1 MPCAPTGVG
10 MDVVDLA
17 VNGTL
22 MRGLALNPNLIGVG
36 ATFVR
41 EAMTEPSYRL
51 WSIGDIHPAMV
62 RVQVG
67 GVAIAV
73 ELWQVPA
80 AGLATILG
88 QEPPGLSIGK
98 VRLADG
104 AVVLGVLGE
113 PILCE
118 NQLEITEWGGWRAYV
133 ASKHPVL
140 SAKGG

>member
-1 MPCAPTGVG
+1 
-10 MDVVDLA
+10 MDTFNLA

-22 MRGLALNPNLIGVG
+22 MRGLVLNPNLVGVG

-51 WSIGDIHPAMV
+51 WSIGDVHPAMV
-62 RVQVG
+62 RVREG
-67 GVAIAV
+67 GVAIAI

-80 AGLATILG
+80 AGLGMLLW
-88 QEPPGLSIGK
+88 QEPAGLSIGK
-98 VRLADG
+98 VRLEDG
-104 AVVLGVLGE
+104 EVVLGVLGE

-118 NQLEITEWGGWRAYV
+118 HQLEITEWGGWRAYV
-133 ASKHPVL
+133 AFRHPVL

>member
-1 MPCAPTGVG
+1 

-41 EAMTEPSYRL
+41 EAFTEPAYRL
-51 WSIGDIHPAMV
+51 WSIGDVHPAMV
-62 RVQVG
+62 RVRKG
-67 GVAIAV
+67 GVVIAV

-80 AGLATILG
+80 AGLVTLLE

-98 VRLADG
+98 VRLEDG
-104 AVVLGVLGE
+104 RVVLGVLGE

-118 NQLEITEWGGWRAYV
+118 HQLEITEWGGWRAYM

>member
-1 MPCAPTGVG
+1 

-41 EAMTEPSYRL
+41 EAFTETAYRL
-51 WSIGDIHPAMV
+51 WSIADIHPAMV
-62 RVQVG
+62 RVRAG

-80 AGLATILG
+80 AGLATLLE

-104 AVVLGVLGE
+104 EIVLGVLGE

-118 NQLEITEWGGWRAYV
+118 NQLEITEWGGWRAYM

>member
-1 MPCAPTGVG
+1 MGVG

-41 EAMTEPSYRL
+41 EAFTESAYRL

-62 RVQVG
+62 RVQEG

-80 AGLATILG
+80 GGLATLLW

-98 VRLADG
+98 VKLDDG
-104 AVVLGVLGE
+104 EVVLGVLGE

-118 NQLEITEWGGWRAYV
+118 NQLEITEWGGWRAYM

-140 SAKGG
+140 SVKGG

>member
-1 MPCAPTGVG
+1 

-22 MRGLALNPNLIGVG
+22 MRGLVLNPNLIGVG
-36 ATFVR
+36 ARFVR

-51 WSIGDIHPAMV
+51 WSIEDVHPAMV
-62 RVQVG
+62 RVREG

-73 ELWQVPA
+73 EIWQVPS
-80 AGLATILG
+80 AGLGKLLW
-88 QEPPGLSIGK
+88 QEPLGLSIGK
-98 VRLADG
+98 VRLEDG
-104 AVVLGVLGE
+104 QVVLGVLGE

-118 NQLEITEWGGWRAYV
+118 NQLEITEWGGWRSYM
-133 ASKHPVL
+133 ASKHPIL

>member
-1 MPCAPTGVG
+1 

-41 EAMTEPSYRL
+41 EAFTESAYRL

-62 RVQVG
+62 RVKEG

-73 ELWQVPA
+73 ELWQVPV
-80 AGLATILG
+80 GRLATLLW

-98 VRLADG
+98 VKLDDG
-104 AVVLGVLGE
+104 EVVLGVLGE

-118 NQLEITEWGGWRAYV
+118 NQLEITEWGGWRAYM